1 MIKDAMQASLSAEP
15 PRSGSGAIAALR
27 HVTKRFPEVV
37 ALNRV
42 SLEFHPGEIHVLLGE
57 NGAGKST
64 LVSLLAGMQQPDEG
78 EILIGGVSA
87 VIDSPR
93 RSMDLGI
100 GAVFQRAL
108 LVPSLTVI
116 QNLMLGGSWLKTL
129 ARAAALRR
137 FEELSTLLG
146 TRIDPN
152 APLSGLS
159 LGEQQQVE
167 IMRALWRDEKLLLLD
182 EPTSMLTPQGVADLG
197 RMMRRLKDKGVALI
211 LITHKLLEAFAFGDR
226 ISVLRL
232 GKVAG
237 DIDPPRLST
246 MSEAERT
253 DTVIRMMFGGEA
265 GIGAPPAQSHAEEL
279 AILLGRKLRRA
290 NTVDRRTP
298 ARLLARALV
307 TAPDYAETPLHEVS
321 FELWAGEVLGI
332 AGVDGNGQKHLA
344 EVLAGQRPLR
354 KGKIDLSGADITRG
368 RVPER
373 RQRGVRYVTDD
384 RLGEGTVGTFSV
396 ATNLVLKEIGA
407 FPYWRHGISDWP
419 LIHRSA
425 REQIQRN
432 DIRTPSELTPVGKL
446 SGGNV
451 QKVLLARELDAEASV
466 AILNKPTYGL
476 DLHNQRLALDRIVAA
491 AARGVGVIVISTDL
505 DELLEIS
512 DRIGVMFQGRLAGIV
527 DNDDGASDKIRRL
540 MTGAA
545 AA

>member
-1 MIKDAMQASLSAEP
+1 MIKDATQADQSADS
-15 PRSGSGAIAALR
+15 PRSGQTAVAALR
-27 HVTKRFPEVV
+27 QVTKRFPGIV
-37 ALNRV
+37 ALDRV
-42 SLEFHPGEIHVLLGE
+42 SLEFRPGEIHVLLGE

-78 EILIGGVSA
+78 EILIGGTPA
-87 VIDSPR
+87 VIGSPR

-100 GAVFQRAL
+100 GAVFQRVL

-116 QNLMLGGSWLKTL
+116 ENLMLGGSWARPL
-129 ARAAALRR
+129 ARRAALSR
-137 FEELSTLLG
+137 FDELSALLG

-152 APLSGLS
+152 APVSGSS

-197 RMMRRLKDKGVALI
+197 RMMRRLRDNGVALI
-211 LITHKLLEAFAFGDR
+211 LITHKLLEAYEFGDR

-232 GKVAG
+232 GSVAG
-237 DIDPPRLST
+237 EIEPQRLET
-246 MSEAERT
+246 MSQLERT
-253 DTVIRMMFGGEA
+253 DTVIRMMFGAA
-265 GIGAPPAQSHAEEL
+265 GTGAAQDPGQSQEL
-279 AILLGRKLRRA
+279 AILLGRKLHRA
-290 NTVDRRTP
+290 NTVDRSMPP
-298 ARLLARALV
+298 ALSVRSLA
-307 TAPDYAETPLHEVS
+307 TAPDFAETPLHEVS
-321 FELWAGEVLGI
+321 FELWAGEILGI

-354 KGKIDLSGADITRG
+354 QGRIELAGSDITRG

-373 RQRGVRYVTDD
+373 RQRGIRYVTDD
-384 RLGEGTVGTFSV
+384 RLGEGTVGTYSV

-407 FPYWRHGISDWP
+407 LPYWRHGISDWE
-419 LIHRSA
+419 LIHRNA
-425 REQIQRN
+425 REQILRN

-451 QKVLLARELDAEASV
+451 QKVLLARELDAEANV

-476 DLHNQRLALDRIVAA
+476 DLHNQRLALDRIIAA
-491 AARGVGVIVISTDL
+491 AARGVAVIVISTDL

-527 DNDDGASDKIRRL
+527 DNGDGAGDRVRRL